1 MFIGHYGVA
10 LAAKKL
16 EPKLSLGWLFAAS
29 QFVDIL
35 WTVFVFAGIEH
46 VEIEPGLMEASPMNF
61 VSYPYTHSLLM
72 SVVWGV
78 LVYALVYALPI
89 FKALRGTKAALI
101 MGAVTLS
108 HWFLD
113 LPVHRPDMPLAFGD
127 STKVGFGLWNN
138 MAATIALEVL
148 LLLGG
153 LWIYRHATKPDGKRG
168 RYGISILCAV
178 LIAVFTMTTVSQQP
192 PPSGKAMAVTGFFMY
207 LIICGFAAWLDTRRV
222 AVKTE

>member
-10 LAAKKL
+10 LAAKKI

-35 WTVFVFAGIEH
+35 WTMFVFAGIEH

-153 LWIYRHATKPDGKRG
+153 L
-168 RYGISILCAV
+168 
-178 LIAVFTMTTVSQQP
+178 
-192 PPSGKAMAVTGFFMY
+192 
-207 LIICGFAAWLDTRRV
+207 
-222 AVKTE
+222 